1 MSSAHEPGRVE
12 GGAAAGCPGESRR
25 MHAARARHF
34 GRCLPAA
41 AATIALLAG
50 AGPGAAAADASSG
63 LATIGILAPDG
74 EAQAEQAWAHLGEYL
89 QAAVPGTRFELRHYD
104 LPGLGQAVAAKQV
117 DFFIANSGFYVG
129 MEAAHGASRI
139 ATLHDS
145 LALSPSE
152 AIASA
157 VLVRKDRSDLRR
169 LADLKG
175 QRLAAVSE
183 NAFGGFQVAWRE
195 MKAAG
200 LDPHTDVA
208 ALSFTGF
215 PMRRVLQ
222 ALRED
227 RADAGVVRA
236 CLLERLVQQGDAQAE
251 EFTVLNLQRGPYPC
265 QRSTPLYPDWPFAT
279 LKHTPHELA
288 KRVAIALLAMPTTA
302 DGHAWTVPTDYQPV
316 RQLFRDLEIGPYAD
330 LRERSLSG
338 LARRHWPWL
347 ALAALAL
354 LAWAV
359 HSLRVRRLVERRTA
373 QLRHAMRERERMEEE
388 ARIQQ
393 DKLDH
398 LSRLGIL
405 GEMSSMLA
413 HELNQPLAAIS
424 NFAHGI
430 ARRIDAGRPELEPLR
445 AASRDIAEQAE
456 RASGIMQRIRGFAG
470 KRAVRRVRLDLPAT
484 LKGAVA
490 LFTSMQ
496 TQAPAVELQLA
507 TDERGDAVLAD
518 RLQVEQVLLNLMKN
532 ALDAMAALPAAER
545 RIVVAA
551 RPDGD
556 HFRVCVNDNG
566 SGVDPAAMQH
576 LFEPF
581 FTTKPDGVGLGLAIC
596 KRAVEAQGGRLW
608 AEPGGG
614 VGLSVCFTLP
624 RSAIEPRA

>member
-1 MSSAHEPGRVE
+1 
-12 GGAAAGCPGESRR
+12 
-25 MHAARARHF
+25 MHAARTRHF
-34 GRCLPAA
+34 GWCLRAA
-41 AATIALLAG
+41 AATTALLACAA
-50 AGPGAAAADASSG
+50 AGPAAADSSSRPV
-63 LATIGILAPDG
+63 TIGILAPDG

-89 QAAVPGTRFELRHYD
+89 QAAVPGRRFALHHYD
-104 LPGLGQAVAAKQV
+104 LPGLSEAVATKQI

-139 ATLHDS
+139 ATLHDP
-145 LALSPSE
+145 LAPSPAE

-157 VLVRKDRSDLRR
+157 VLVRRERNDLRS

-175 QRLAAVSE
+175 QRLVAVSE

-195 MKAAG
+195 MKGAG
-200 LDPHTDVA
+200 LDPHTDAA
-208 ALSFTGF
+208 ALTFTGF

-227 RADAGVVRA
+227 QADAGVVRA
-236 CLLERLVQQGDAQAE
+236 CLLERLVLQGDVQAD
-251 EFTVLNLQRGPYPC
+251 EFNVLNLHRGPYPC

-288 KRVAIALLAMPTTA
+288 KRVATALLSMPATA

-330 LRERSLSG
+330 LRERSVAG

-347 ALAALAL
+347 ALGALAL
-354 LAWAV
+354 VAWAV
-359 HSLRVRRLVERRTA
+359 HSLRVNRLVERRTA
-373 QLRHAMRERERMEEE
+373 QLQQAMLERERMEQE
-388 ARIQQ
+388 ARAQQ

-430 ARRIDAGRPELEPLR
+430 ARRIDAGRLDPKPLL
-445 AASRDIAEQAE
+445 AASQDIAEQAE

-470 KRAVRRVRLDLPAT
+470 KRAVRRERLDLPSA
-484 LKGAVA
+484 LNGALA

-518 RLQVEQVLLNLMKN
+518 RLQLEQVLLNLMKN
-532 ALDAMAALPAAER
+532 ALDAMVALPPAER
-545 RIVVAA
+545 RIVLAA
-551 RPDGD
+551 SPDDD
-556 HFRVCVNDNG
+556 HFRVCVTDNG

-608 AEPGGG
+608 AQPGAGA
-614 VGLSVCFTLP
+614 GLSVCFTLP
-624 RSAIEPRA
+624 RSTTEPRA